1 MRAQPVTSQCMILNS
16 DTVTPGL
23 NFFSCQD
30 QPFRSPASEFS
41 FDKTGTGRRNSEIP
55 AETRPEADETRSKS
69 AANLTSK
76 DTLIFDKDTEVSR
89 NQQVDLSGQEQMCF
103 GNDVIEIDSSVA
115 ASVANRSEQPME
127 INAAESSSGSLH
139 IEVKVRATKE
149 LDKLVMIIPKNGG
162 TAREKERVSS

>member
-1 MRAQPVTSQCMILNS
+1 MS
-16 DTVTPGL
+16 
-23 NFFSCQD
+23 
-30 QPFRSPASEFS
+30 
-41 FDKTGTGRRNSEIP
+41 
-55 AETRPEADETRSKS
+55 
-69 AANLTSK
+69 
-76 DTLIFDKDTEVSR
+76 
-89 NQQVDLSGQEQMCF
+89 F